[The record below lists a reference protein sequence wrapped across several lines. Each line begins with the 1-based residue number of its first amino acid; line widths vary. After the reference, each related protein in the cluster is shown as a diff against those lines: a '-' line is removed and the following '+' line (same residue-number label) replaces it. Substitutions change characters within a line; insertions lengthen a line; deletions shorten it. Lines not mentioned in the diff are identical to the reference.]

1 MATENSDDIIEGLKT
16 FRLKFPQNPI
26 IAQIN
31 INSTRNKFET
41 LVSLVTSDIDI
52 LMISETKIDESFPLS
67 QFMIDRFSMPYCRD
81 RNAHGGGILV
91 YFRNNITLKLLK
103 TENLPSDIQ
112 AIFIEMNIKSK
123 KWLLC
128 CTYNPNKSL
137 IENHLRQLQKQL
149 EAFSE
154 RYEHFLI
161 MGDFNTDVSDPSM
174 TSFCTLFK
182 LKSIVKEPTC
192 YKNPENSSCIDLFL
206 TNCPGCFH
214 STCLDETG
222 LSDFHKLVV
231 TILRTR
237 FELLPPKIIKY
248 RNYKNFNGDE
258 FRFLFN
264 KRLNDFNADDITVDI
279 FKMTFFNFLLK
290 FAPLKKKYLRA
301 NHSRFVNKELNKAIM
316 QRSRLFNAY
325 LKDKTRASR
334 IAYKKTKKCVHQH
347 SL

>member
-1 MATENSDDIIEGLKT
+1 MKY
-16 FRLKFPQNPI
+16 PQNPI

-31 INSTRNKFET
+31 INSIRNKFET

-67 QFMIDRFSMPYCRD
+67 QFMIDGFSMPYRRN

-91 YFRNNITLKLLK
+91 YFRNNITSKLLK
-103 TENLPSDIQ
+103 IENLPSDIE

-161 MGDFNTDVSDPSM
+161 MGNFNADVSDPSM
-174 TSFCTLFK
+174 TSIRTLYK
-182 LKSIVKEPTC
+182 LKNIEGTDML
-192 YKNPENSSCIDLFL
+192 KNRENPSCIDLL
-206 TNCPGCFH
+206 LNCPRSFHNICFY
-214 STCLDETG
+214 ETG

-231 TILRTR
+231 TILGTS
-237 FELLPPKIIKY
+237 FEPLPSKIIKY
-248 RNYKNFNGDE
+248 RNYNVYW
-258 FRFLFN
+258 
-264 KRLNDFNADDITVDI
+264 I
-279 FKMTFFNFLLK
+279 
-290 FAPLKKKYLRA
+290 
-301 NHSRFVNKELNKAIM
+301 
-316 QRSRLFNAY
+316 
-325 LKDKTRASR
+325 
-334 IAYKKTKKCVHQH
+334 
-347 SL
+347 